1 MKEINWSFITSSE
14 QFIDHAECV
23 RPLFDA
29 NYKPFSSVSKDSIS
43 KRKGAV
49 FLKCPA
55 HTDFMKNT
63 FVFCA
68 PFDIT
73 IDIKIDKENNKFN
86 IFCKNISQEVFDQII
101 DTRFLYDRG
110 INPYPVIGIDW
121 LTVFTAPESIQMQV
135 MPAFMHYNDF
145 TEKTTVIP
153 GEFDIGKWTRPV
165 ELVFEIK
172 KIQETVSIKK
182 GDAISYIKFLS
193 EERIKLVP
201 NKTPWEEIVKCN
213 EIRSKNK
220 NRPLS
225 ERYRD
230 LEKIRQTKCPHDSK
244 NK

>member
-1 MKEINWSFITSSE
+1 MKEVNWSFITSVE
-14 QFIDHAECV
+14 YFIDHAECV
-23 RPLFDA
+23 KPLIDSNYNPFRP
-29 NYKPFSSVSKDSIS
+29 VSKDSIA

-63 FVFCA
+63 FIFCA

-73 IDIKIDKENNKFN
+73 ININIDEENGKFN
-86 IFCKNISQEVFDQII
+86 IFCNSINQEIFDQII

-110 INPYPVIGIDW
+110 TNPYPVIGIDW
-121 LTVFTAPESIQMQV
+121 LTVFTADESIQMQIT
-135 MPAFMHYNDF
+135 PAFMHYNDF

-153 GEFDIGKWTRPV
+153 GEFDISKWTRPV

-172 KIQETVSIKK
+172 KHQETISIKK

-225 ERYRD
+225 ERYTE
-230 LEKIRQTKCPHDSK
+230 LEKFRQTECPYNHK
-244 NK
+244 

>member
-1 MKEINWSFITSSE
+1 MKEINWSFITSIE
-14 QFIDHAECV
+14 HFIDHAECV
-23 RPLFDA
+23 RPLLDS
-29 NYKPFSSVSKDSIS
+29 NYTPFRSVSTDSIA

-73 IDIKIDKENNKFN
+73 IDISIDEENKKFN
-86 IFCKNISQEVFDQII
+86 IFCSNISQEIFDQII

-110 INPYPVIGIDW
+110 TNPYPTIGIDW
-121 LTVFTAPESIQMQV
+121 LTVFTAKESIQMQV
-135 MPAFMHYNDF
+135 TPAFMHYNDF
-145 TEKTTVIP
+145 TEKTAVIP

-172 KIQETVSIKK
+172 KSQETISIKK

-193 EERIKLVP
+193 NDRVKLVHA
-201 NKTPWEEIVKCN
+201 KTPWEEIIECSKL
-213 EIRSKNK
+213 RSKNK
-220 NRPLS
+220 YRPLA
-225 ERYRD
+225 ERYKD
-230 LEKIRQTKCPHDSK
+230 LEKTRQTECPYNHK
-244 NK
+244 